1 MVLLGS
7 ALEDSGTNS
16 VAVELLSG
24 GFGCYVE
31 TLSGLLKTDCARD
44 SRQDMRMKKKDTT
57 ESERKLL
64 ASVDKEMQQPRLAES
79 VREAGEK
86 PAPLASGKRAAHAA

>member
-16 VAVELLSG
+16 VAVELLSS

-31 TLSGLLKTDCARD
+31 ILSGLLRTDFARD
-44 SRQDMRMKKKDTT
+44 SRQEMRMKKRDTT
-57 ESERKLL
+57 KSERKLL

-79 VREAGEK
+79 VREAGED
-86 PAPLASGKRAAHAA
+86 PVPPTSEKRAAHAA

>member
-79 VREAGEK
+79 VREAGED
-86 PAPLASGKRAAHAA
+86 PVPPTSEKRAAHAA